1 MKKKIIGILVF
12 ILIIITT
19 ALPVIGFESLESDK
33 ENILVSNKSPIEGN
47 MTIEITKPKGI
58 YLFDRQ
64 IIPISFNSSLIIG
77 PITIIANLIADEGT
91 ILDRVECH
99 IYNKRDKEIFTDVEP
114 IANPEEPYDPY
125 ECIWNIPAFDKHTIE
140 VILYDDQ
147 NDSISDTTL
156 VWKIF

>member
-1 MKKKIIGILVF
+1 MKKKVIGIF
-12 ILIIITT
+12 ICILMIITI
-19 ALPVIGFESLESDK
+19 AIPVIGFESLESDK
-33 ENILVSNKSPIEGN
+33 ENIFLANKSPVNGN

-77 PITIIANLIADEGT
+77 PITIIANFTADEGT

-114 IANPEEPYDPY
+114 IANQEEPYDPY
-125 ECIWNIPAFDKHTIE
+125 ICNWNIPAFDKHTIE
-140 VILYDDQ
+140 VILYNYQ